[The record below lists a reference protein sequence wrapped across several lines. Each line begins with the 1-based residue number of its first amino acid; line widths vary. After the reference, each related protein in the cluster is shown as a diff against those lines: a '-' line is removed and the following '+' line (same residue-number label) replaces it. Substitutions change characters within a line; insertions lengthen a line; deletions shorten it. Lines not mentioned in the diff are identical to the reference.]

1 MTIKTKIVKE
11 WHSESQSEQK
21 RVYLLGN
28 LLAQVIIRL
37 LKGGLLLDAVLL
49 GGLRDAAGADRG
61 HRGRLPRAAASADPR
76 VG

>member
-1 MTIKTKIVKE
+1 MIIKTKIVKE
-11 WHSESQSEQK
+11 GHSESQSEQK

-49 GGLRDAAGADRG
+49 GRLRDAARADRG
-61 HRGRLPRAAASADPR
+61 HRRRLP
-76 VG
+76 